1 MKRSQL
7 FLPTL
12 KENPSEASII
22 SHRLMLRSGMIR
34 QSSSGIYTWLPLG
47 YKVLKNIENIIR
59 SEQNLISQE
68 LLMPTIQDS
77 EIWKKSGR
85 FNDYGKEMLKFK
97 DRHEHELLYGPTN
110 EELITDIFSKNV
122 VSYKSL
128 PMCLYHIQLKFR
140 DEIRPRFG
148 VMRGREFLMKDAY

>member
-12 KENPSEASII
+12 KENPSEATIT

-59 SEQNLISQE
+59 TEQNLISQE
-68 LLMPTIQDS
+68 LLMPTIQD
-77 EIWKKSGR
+77 
-85 FNDYGKEMLKFK
+85 
-97 DRHEHELLYGPTN
+97 
-110 EELITDIFSKNV
+110 
-122 VSYKSL
+122 
-128 PMCLYHIQLKFR
+128 
-140 DEIRPRFG
+140 
-148 VMRGREFLMKDAY
+148 